1 MAKKK
6 AETKKE
12 APTPTIWDQIVESVN
27 ETNKDRILELLQNG
41 LEFAESTGDAKTAK
55 EVKETIKKIN

>member
-6 AETKKE
+6 VEKPAS
-12 APTPTIWDQIVESVN
+12 PSIWDQIVDSVT
-27 ETNKDRILELLQNG
+27 EENKERILGILHNG
-41 LEFAESTGDAKTAK
+41 LEFAESTGDSKTAK

>member
-6 AETKKE
+6 TQTSKE
-12 APTPTIWDQIVESVN
+12 SAGPTIWDQIVESVN